1 MENEHEGHRKRLKA
15 RFAKDGLDG
24 FEPHNVLELLLFYV
38 IPRGDTNPLAHRLI
52 NKFGSF
58 SAVLEAS
65 PEELMKV
72 EGVGE
77 QTALFLTMLPQLA
90 RKYIADKNEEVHK
103 ISGYRDLGAYVVPK
117 FIGRSK
123 EAIMLIALDSKN
135 RIISSNIIAE
145 GDIDRVPV
153 SRRQIMEEAIRTKAA
168 RVVLA
173 HNHPKGLTVP
183 SNEDI
188 VLTQDVCKLLGEVGI
203 ELIDHII
210 VSNDDYISMAAS
222 GMNFKDYR
230 RKTK

>member
-1 MENEHEGHRKRLKA
+1 
-15 RFAKDGLDG
+15 
-24 FEPHNVLELLLFYV
+24 
-38 IPRGDTNPLAHRLI
+38 
-52 NKFGSF
+52 
-58 SAVLEAS
+58 
-65 PEELMKV
+65 
-72 EGVGE
+72 
-77 QTALFLTMLPQLA
+77 
-90 RKYIADKNEEVHK
+90 
-103 ISGYRDLGAYVVPK
+103 
-117 FIGRSK
+117 
-123 EAIMLIALDSKN
+123 MLIALDSKN